1 MSRHEHGRVRCAAA
15 ALPVGPGRAPRRLPA
30 SLFTALLAAALL
42 AIAPLG
48 GCATLPVV
56 DTSGLAAAGP
66 GGETQA
72 LRREGERAAGE
83 HFYSGNSV
91 QLLANGEPTYAAMT
105 EAILGAR
112 RRIDIESYEF
122 DPDPKWRLVDLLVQ
136 KRREG
141 VVVNILYDAWGSSN
155 VPAALFDRLR
165 AAGANVLE
173 YNPLRPSARVA
184 LDLNRR
190 DHRKLFVVDARVV
203 ITGGVNISPVYFNH
217 SNPAQTDPELMAWRD
232 TDVRIEGPVAA
243 RFEALFMEEWH
254 GQNGP
259 PIPPPPPTPGALYG
273 GAMVAA
279 VDGAPVR
286 DHPQIYEA
294 LLVAISM
301 ARHSVH
307 LTTGFFVPTPQL
319 VHALER
325 AARRGVDVAVVLPA
339 HSTSSFAIEAGRAY
353 YEDLME
359 AGVRIYE
366 RQGAVL
372 HAKTAVIDGLW
383 STVGSSNLDWRSVVF
398 NNELSAIILD
408 SGFAQR
414 LEAMFE
420 YDVAHSTRV
429 DPASWARRPLFEK
442 LQEWQARAVEVLL

>member
-1 MSRHEHGRVRCAAA
+1 MAGRDHRRRRGGTAAPHA
-15 ALPVGPGRAPRRLPA
+15 RLGC
-30 SLFTALLAAALL
+30 ALLRLLALL
-42 AIAPLG
+42 VAPLVAPLA
-48 GCATLPVV
+48 GCATLPHV
-56 DTSGLAAAGP
+56 DTSGLAAADP
-66 GGETQA
+66 AGEAQA
-72 LRREGERAAGE
+72 LRREGERVAGE
-83 HFYSGNSV
+83 HFYAGNSV
-91 QLLANGEPTYAAMT
+91 RLLANGEPTYAAMT
-105 EAILGAR
+105 EAILSAR
-112 RRIDIESYEF
+112 HRIDIESYEF
-122 DPDPKWRLVDLLVQ
+122 DPDPKWRLVDLLVK
-136 KRREG
+136 KRAEG
-141 VVVNILYDAWGSSN
+141 VVVNVVYDAWGSQDAPSA
-155 VPAALFDRLR
+155 PFDRLR
-165 AAGANVLE
+165 AAGASVLE

-190 DHRKLFVVDARVV
+190 DHRKLLVVDARVV

-217 SNPAQTDPELMAWRD
+217 PNPAQTDPDRMAWRD

-243 RFEALFMEEWH
+243 RFEELFMEEWR

-259 PIPPPPPTPGALYG
+259 PIPPPPSTPGATYG
-273 GAMVAA
+273 NATVAA

-294 LLVAISM
+294 LLVAIAM

-325 AARRGVDVAVVLPA
+325 AARRGVDVAVVVPA
-339 HSTSSFAIEAGRAY
+339 HSTSTFAIEAGRAY
-353 YEDLME
+353 YEDLMD

-408 SGFAQR
+408 AGFAQR
-414 LEAMFE
+414 LEAMFD
-420 YDVAHSTRV
+420 YDLAHSTRV
-429 DPASWARRPLFEK
+429 DPKAWAGRPLYEK